1 MKKVFYGVVIA
12 LLVTTNLV
20 AQEKEAKDTISVS
33 NTEKK
38 SDSNVLLNASS
49 NSKPRDINTG
59 LPANTTG
66 MYIYE
71 NNMPIVMKSWPEM
84 PYTVWTADATLSG
97 TAMITMSDMAVKNG
111 DVGNAV
117 ACFDNLGT
125 DEFHLRGT
133 LSSSHFGLMKGT
145 MNISSPI
152 GNKGWQFSAGG
163 FLNRDPRTIDLG
175 FTNYAERSS
184 AAKVAITKRFNNGKG
199 YISAMYKYNNYWGTF
214 NYALFRYEKNGKIKA
229 LDNFDIGHDSY
240 LPEDGQFYWK
250 DPLTGKGKMYDLDDA
265 GKTTANSLYVLGQY
279 NFNKNLE
286 LDYNLYYHA
295 SKAGMAYM
303 YPTLAYDGS
312 FTYASGDKKGQAYEG
327 TTAQLMF
334 AELINAIPTYHTMG
348 NVELKGTGNKHK
360 WTIGLNE
367 WHYKVDKFAAQTAL
381 YYQEQA
387 DKPEKLIMD
396 GSGADEYGNMSYNS
410 STEYHDGQEN
420 KAMIYAMDSWNVT
433 NRLTLNAGVNF
444 TYHHIKG
451 NFSTEDRGDYAI
463 TDFTDFTHDW
473 LYKKGTI
480 SGYYRIYKNF
490 GANAKVIYNEE
501 RGSLENFGGTV
512 APGLKKVQTPMGQF
526 GVYLNS
532 KKVNLVSS
540 LTTIKKTNYQ
550 VRKTLYNDDATESV
564 FKTLYYDIQ
573 TLGWTTDVNL
583 NLFKN
588 FSLHYLLTLQN
599 PVYKNFNFNVDWSDG
614 SSTAYNYNNNV
625 VTEVPKVLMEIDP
638 SYSFLDNKA
647 RVWVSARYY
656 SKQYENIGNAIYFAP
671 HWETFGGVNYNIN
684 KNLNFACSVTNILNQ
699 KGAKGS
705 ISGADLVTP
714 DQADEYYGDVIGGT
728 YILPFT
734 VKFDL
739 SFHF

>member
-1 MKKVFYGVVIA
+1 MKKVIYSVVIA
-12 LLVTTNLV
+12 LMVTINL
-20 AQEKEAKDTISVS
+20 AGQEEVAKDTTNVKKASK
-33 NTEKK
+33 EK
-38 SDSNVLLNASS
+38 SDDSLLLNAES

-71 NNMPIVMKSWPEM
+71 NNLPMVFYSWPEM
-84 PYTVWTADATLSG
+84 PYTVWTADATLNSFS
-97 TAMITMSDMAVKNG
+97 MITLSDMAIKNG

-117 ACFDNLGT
+117 ACVDNLGT
-125 DEFHLRGT
+125 DKFQLRGS

-145 MNISSPI
+145 FNTSAPI
-152 GNKGWQFSAGG
+152 GNKGFQFSVGG
-163 FLNRDPRTIDLG
+163 FVNRDPRTIDLG
-175 FTNYAERSS
+175 FTNYAERSNS
-184 AAKVAITKRFNNGKG
+184 FKVALTKRFNNGKG
-199 YISAMYKYNNYWGTF
+199 YISAMYKYNDYWGTY
-214 NYALFRYEKNGKIKA
+214 NYALFKYKENGKIEA

-240 LPEDGQFYWK
+240 MPGDGQFYWK
-250 DPLTGKGKMYDLDDA
+250 NPLTGEGKMYDLDNA
-265 GKTTANSLYVLGQY
+265 GKTTANSFYVLGQY
-279 NFNKNLE
+279 NFNDNLE

-295 SKAGMAYM
+295 AKAGMAYM
-303 YPTLAYDGS
+303 YPTLSYEGS
-312 FTYASGDKKGQAYEG
+312 YTYLNGEAYEG
-327 TTAQLMF
+327 NTAQLMF
-334 AELINAIPTYHTMG
+334 ASLIDAVPTYHTMG
-348 NVELKGTGNKHK
+348 NVELKGKNDKHQ

-367 WHYKVDKFAAQTAL
+367 WHYKVDNFNAQTAL
-381 YYQEQA
+381 YYQSQEA
-387 DKPEKLIMD
+387 KPSKLIME
-396 GSGADEYGNMSYNS
+396 GSGADQYGNMSYNS
-410 STEYHDGQEN
+410 STEYHDGMEN
-420 KAMIYAMDSWNVT
+420 KVMLYLMDSWNVT
-433 NRLTLNAGVNF
+433 NRFTLNAGVNF
-444 TYHHIKG
+444 TAHHIKG
-451 NFSTEDRGDYAI
+451 NYSLEDRGVADYL
-463 TDFTDFTHDW
+463 TDFTNFDYDW
-473 LYKKGTI
+473 FYKKGTI

-490 GANAKVIYNEE
+490 GASAKLVYNEE
-501 RGSLENFGGTV
+501 RGHLENFGGTV
-512 APGLKKVQTPMGQF
+512 APGLKKVQTPMAQA
-526 GVYLNS
+526 GVYLNG

-550 VRKTLYNDDATESV
+550 IRKTLYNDDASESV
-564 FKTLYYDIQ
+564 FKTIYYDVQ
-573 TLGWTTDVNL
+573 TLGWTTDVNF

-599 PVYKNFNFNVDWSDG
+599 PVYKNFSFDTEWSDG
-614 SSTAYNYNNNV
+614 SSDYYDYSDNT

-671 HWETFGGVNYNIN
+671 HWETFGGVNYNVN
-684 KNLNFACSVTNILNQ
+684 KNLDFACSVTNILNQ

-714 DQADEYYGDVIGGT
+714 DQADQYYDEIIGGT